1 MSSSYSTLPVNRLI
15 ILSMTMMTMMLLS
28 LRTSHGFSSLS
39 PSISSGMRTTQQR
52 NNNNNNIGTT
62 CSSSSSSSSN
72 SALEMAKKKGFG
84 NTPPPPPQ
92 KSKKRKPSQQPQ
104 ATSSTVPAP
113 DTEQMITSSDDMNFN
128 EFAATAPSQQSQQM
142 EGDTSR
148 GKIALEQMRRVKAE
162 ERNAELQKIKNV
174 QDVDQLVRE
183 TGGEAAVIPEKV
195 AQRMGKRMLP
205 FVGIPLFGGVGAFV
219 GFWYMVRCYILYV
232 ICYILYIIY
241 YILYTV
247 YLSSVFCFV
256 SFF

>member
-1 MSSSYSTLPVNRLI
+1 
-15 ILSMTMMTMMLLS
+15 
-28 LRTSHGFSSLS
+28 
-39 PSISSGMRTTQQR
+39 
-52 NNNNNNIGTT
+52 
-62 CSSSSSSSSN
+62 
-72 SALEMAKKKGFG
+72 MAKKKGFG

-241 YILYTV
+241 YIRYI
-247 YLSSVFCFV
+247 YLVFFV
-256 SFF
+256 LFLSFKKEMFSEIFKIN